1 MQNFDIYR
9 MNIKKTKAKI
19 KIWIK
24 KGKRPNDGGCQI
36 IAAEEKRSI
45 ILQHLVAIEKI
56 KQIKEEEMNFLKMK
70 KIIFEE
76 NLMILGLNSIRAN
89 QTEKD

>member
-1 MQNFDIYR
+1 
-9 MNIKKTKAKI
+9 
-19 KIWIK
+19 
-24 KGKRPNDGGCQI
+24 
-36 IAAEEKRSI
+36 
-45 ILQHLVAIEKI
+45 
-56 KQIKEEEMNFLKMK
+56 MNFLKMK